1 MRLIKMPDKVRIH
14 KFMAECGVAS
24 RRAAEK
30 LIAAGKVTINGQVAQ
45 VGDKIDPVT
54 DEIMLN
60 GQQIKQKEKK
70 VYLKLYKP
78 IGVIS
83 AASDDKETTVVDLVK
98 DVPGRLYP
106 VGRLDMGS
114 EGLMLLTNDGE
125 LANKLMHPRYE
136 HEKEYEVT
144 TAEPLTNDQI
154 IKLEQGI
161 ELDGK
166 DTLPVKLHK
175 SGERKYRMIL
185 REGRNRQIRRML
197 EAVGS
202 RASKLERIR
211 IKSIKIGQLAP
222 GQYVHLTAAELKDLL
237 SDA

>member
-1 MRLIKMPDKVRIH
+1 MPDKIRIH

-30 LIAAGKVTINGQVAQ
+30 LIAAGKVTINGQVAK
-45 VGDKIDPVT
+45 VGDKIDPAKDKVVV
-54 DEIMLN
+54 N
-60 GQQIKQKEKK
+60 GQPVEQKEKK
-70 VYLKLYKP
+70 VYVKLYKP
-78 IGVIS
+78 VGVVS

-114 EGLMLLTNDGE
+114 EGLMILTNDGE

-144 TAEPLTNDQI
+144 TAETLTNEQI

-161 ELDGK
+161 DLDEK
-166 DTLPVKLHK
+166 KTLPIRVHK
-175 SGERKYRMIL
+175 SGDKKYRMIL

-211 IKSIKIGQLAP
+211 IKNIKIGQLQP
-222 GQYVHLTAAELKDLL
+222 GQYEFLTPTELQGLI
-237 SDA
+237 S